1 MSLFETLKEGLKKT
15 RDGLYKKIENV
26 LISFGKI
33 DDALFEELE
42 DVLISS
48 DIGADVSLKIINNI
62 KVKVKEKKISN
73 PAEIKNLLAE
83 ELVNILKDDN
93 ADLKLTTR
101 PSVIVVVGVNGV
113 GKTTTIGK
121 LASKLAKDGK
131 KVIIAAADTF
141 RAAAID
147 QLEIWSKRAG
157 AEIIKHIEGSDPAAV
172 VYDAIQAA
180 KSRSAD
186 VLICDT
192 AGRLH
197 TKKNLM
203 EELKK
208 IIRVISRE
216 LPGSDC
222 EILLVLDATLGQN
235 ALSQAKVFSEAIGL
249 TGIVL
254 TKLDG
259 TAKGG
264 IIIPIKSEL
273 GVPIKFIGV
282 GERIEDLQPF
292 NAHEFVRALLS

>member
-15 RDGLYKKIENV
+15 RYGLYKKIENV

-192 AGRLH
+192 A
-197 TKKNLM
+197 
-203 EELKK
+203 
-208 IIRVISRE
+208 
-216 LPGSDC
+216 
-222 EILLVLDATLGQN
+222 
-235 ALSQAKVFSEAIGL
+235 
-249 TGIVL
+249 
-254 TKLDG
+254 
-259 TAKGG
+259 
-264 IIIPIKSEL
+264 
-273 GVPIKFIGV
+273 
-282 GERIEDLQPF
+282 
-292 NAHEFVRALLS
+292 

>member
-93 ADLKLTTR
+93 ADLKLTNR